1 MDNQNSENQQTV
13 FEELKQYRLKQK
25 ITLEE
30 ISEHSRIQMRYL
42 EAIEAGNLEALPAVY
57 DQLFFK
63 TYLEYIEPSDMERYW
78 EAFRAVRREREP
90 QHTTTVR
97 RIQSVKAEQSKSKL
111 VKTLYLVV
119 PLLIVLIIIMVL
131 AMSSK
136 NVTTKPVDDVPE
148 VTVNEI
154 VKEMQPPTPAPVP
167 ISETDTAF
175 VDVKVSALQRTWF
188 RTIKDYADTT
198 EYLLKMNE
206 SLKLKAD
213 SVLLFLVG
221 NAAGLQF
228 EINGKPIG
236 VLGKTNQ
243 VITFLKV
250 TPKGIVSKRL
260 KQIKPKGDAHDS
272 LQTN

>member
-1 MDNQNSENQQTV
+1 MDNQNSESRQTV
-13 FEELKQYRLKQK
+13 FEELKQYRLEQK

-42 EAIEAGNLEALPAVY
+42 EAIETGDLDALPAVY

-63 TYLEYIEPSDMERYW
+63 TYLEYIEPPDAERYW
-78 EAFRAVRREREP
+78 EAFRAVRKERDP

-119 PLLIVLIIIMVL
+119 PLLIVLIIILVL

-136 NVTTKPVDDVPE
+136 TVTTKAVDDVPE

-154 VKEMQPPTPAPVP
+154 VKEMQPKPAPVP
-167 ISETDTAF
+167 PPKADSLF
-175 VDVKVSALQRTWF
+175 VEVKVNALQRTWF

-198 EYLLKMNE
+198 EYLLKMDE
-206 SLKLKAD
+206 ALKLNAD

-228 EINGKPIG
+228 EINGKPAG
-236 VLGKTNQ
+236 VLGKANQ

-260 KQIKPKGDAHDS
+260 KQIKPKEVPNDS
-272 LQTN
+272 LKTN